1 MINLHMLK
9 LCHSLD
15 DTHTLYRQEQKNN
28 SSKLNRL
35 NILTIITR
43 ILIIKEWLH

>member
-1 MINLHMLK
+1 MLK

-35 NILTIITR
+35 NINNNHEDTHYKRVVTLSMLTN
-43 ILIIKEWLH
+43 